1 MSLTTE
7 QLRDAFGLVD
17 TMIDCNARLDGAFDD
32 GWRAHLVSSIV
43 TCSEKIQAY
52 VDTADPSPHQPYDDI
67 LPATAHPPVRRPPKS
82 QPGDATRYGPLGRT
96 SVGAQRVLA
105 ADSRVGS

>member
-17 TMIDCNARLDGAFDD
+17 TMIRCKARLEADIEDD
-32 GWRAHLVSSIV
+32 RWRAHLESSIA

-52 VDTADPSPHQPYDDI
+52 LDSADPALRQQHSGI
-67 LPATAHPPVRRPPKS
+67 LEGAAPA
-82 QPGDATRYGPLGRT
+82 PGRSAPEAFRFGREERL
-96 SVGAQRVLA
+96 S
-105 ADSRVGS
+105 